1 MTLTVPVESG
11 RIKEMAKQVIDSLP
25 ADVTMDDIMHALYI
39 RAKCE
44 RADCQIEEGKGI
56 THQEAKRR
64 LRRWLR

>member
-1 MTLTVPVESG
+1 MAAT
-11 RIKEMAKQVIDSLP
+11 KQMAKQVIDSLP
-25 ADVTMDDIMHALYI
+25 ADATTDDIMHALHI

-44 RADCQIEEGKGI
+44 RADRQIEEGKGI

>member
-1 MTLTVPVESG
+1 MRAV
-11 RIKEMAKQVIDSLP
+11 KETAKQVIDALP
-25 ADVTMDDIMHALYI
+25 ADATMDDVMHALYV

-44 RADCQIEEGKGI
+44 RADRQIEEGKGI